1 MDGFLNKVAKQ
12 ILADEIGLQSQCIIV
27 PNRRTGLFLRKEI
40 ISRTDKTSWM
50 PEIIT
55 ISEIFSSA
63 SELNIAEDLL
73 LINKLYLVFR
83 QHTGSTESFDEF
95 YYWGEI
101 ILSDFDDIDK
111 YLANAEKLFST
122 IADLG
127 EIDRNFSEYDEQEL
141 EIIKRFWTNVNNAD
155 LSVHKQRFL
164 DLWSKMWLIYSD
176 FKKSLVEAN
185 IAYQGMLYRQIAEN
199 PEKCQFDKNK
209 YSVVGFNA
217 LNKCEKTVLRHL
229 KSVKTTSFYWDYDEY
244 YVKNE
249 AQEAGRFLRDN
260 LKLFG
265 AEIIETE
272 SRFRDNKC
280 TVEVQMSPSPV
291 SQVKMI
297 DGILNEWSKSFDFN
311 PEKTAIVLGDEN
323 LLIPLMY
330 SIPPF
335 VGEYNVSMGFP
346 LKNSASFGFVSHL
359 VALRR
364 NERKNQDKTLY
375 YYKDILAIV
384 NHTFVQKLFADD
396 ADAINT
402 RINSEKLIYS
412 FPPDFCN
419 NEFLNAIFT
428 ERPVS
433 TVEML
438 RWFTNVTKVLSSLL
452 SANEEFAVE
461 NECMIKIFNRLNVI
475 YDCIAVGEIDTT
487 KKEILFK
494 IILNSLRTMSLAF
507 EGEPLTGMQV
517 LGFLETRNLD
527 FDKVI
532 MISLNEGVF
541 PKKSAAQSMIPYN
554 LRKFYELP
562 SIEFQDS
569 IFAYYFYR
577 LLQRAKDVKILY
589 SAQSGDGSSEMSRFI
604 SQIKYESNLN
614 ITFKNVGYKVNLSA
628 YQPVF
633 ASANED
639 TKSKVVEHLT
649 KGISPKAINTFLN
662 CQFKYYLQY
671 IKGLKELDKTEE
683 AEDSAFFGRL
693 FHSIMMKIYEP
704 LIGKVLNV
712 DDFKNISSESNLNE
726 MRLDAIREVFNL
738 KNKTEIDAV
747 NSKLIVD
754 IVMKYVISM
763 LNYDKESCPLTIRE
777 LEKTYAVPLQINCD
791 QNSVPIAAFLKGNID
806 RVDLHNGIVRVIDY
820 KTGSVKLDLK
830 AISDLFSEDRKHDAD
845 IATQVFAYCLMHD
858 DKGADVC
865 PAVFNI
871 NELARD
877 YDYHFVM
884 EKNAIE
890 VFSKELQQEFSDNL
904 KALFVK
910 MVNTHIFEQTQIHDN
925 CKYCIYKGIC
935 ER

>member
-1 MDGFLNKVAKQ
+1 MDGFLNKVAAQ
-12 ILADEIGLQSQCIIV
+12 ILTDEIGLQNQCIIV

-40 ISRTDKTSWM
+40 ISLASKTSWM

-55 ISEIFSSA
+55 ISDIFSSA

-83 QHTGSTESFDEF
+83 QHTGSTETFDEF

-141 EIIKRFWTNVNNAD
+141 EIIKRFWANVNSAD
-155 LSVHKQRFL
+155 LSIHKQRFL

-176 FKKSLVEAN
+176 FKKSLVESN

-199 PEKCQFDKNK
+199 PQKCEFNKSK

-217 LNKCEKTVLRHL
+217 LNKCEKAVLKHL
-229 KSVKTTSFYWDYDEY
+229 KSTKPTSFYWDYDEY

-260 LKLFG
+260 LRLFG
-265 AEIIETE
+265 EESIETE
-272 SRFRDNKC
+272 SRFKDHKC
-280 TVEVQMSPSPV
+280 KIEVQMAPSPV

-297 DGILNEWSKSFDFN
+297 DGILSEWQNAGDFN

-330 SIPPF
+330 SVPPF

-359 VALRR
+359 VSLRR

-396 ADAINT
+396 AEIINNK
-402 RINSEKLIYS
+402 INSEKLIYS
-412 FPPDFCN
+412 YPPEFCN
-419 NEFLNAIFT
+419 NEFINALFAVDQVKSADLLIWFT
-428 ERPVS
+428 E
-433 TVEML
+433 
-438 RWFTNVTKVLSSLL
+438 VTKRMSELL
-452 SANEEFAVE
+452 SVKDDFAVE
-461 NECMIKIFNRLNVI
+461 NECMIKICNRLNVI
-475 YDCIAVGEIDTT
+475 YDCIAIGEIETT

-527 FDKVI
+527 FDRVI
-532 MISLNEGVF
+532 MLSLNEGVF

-604 SQIKYESNLN
+604 SQIKYESGLN
-614 ITFKNVGYKVNLSA
+614 ISFKNVGYKVNLSPYRA
-628 YQPVF
+628 VY
-633 ASANED
+633 ASANEE
-639 TKSKVVEHLT
+639 TKAKVIEHLT
-649 KGISPKAINTFLN
+649 KGVSPKAINTFLN

-671 IKGLKELDKTEE
+671 IKGLKEPDKTEE

-704 LIGKVLNV
+704 LIGKVLNT
-712 DDFKNISSESNLNE
+712 DDFKKISSESNLNE
-726 MRLDAIREVFNL
+726 IRQDAIREVFNL
-738 KNKTEIDAV
+738 KNKTEIDSV

-763 LNYDKESCPLTIRE
+763 LNYDKESCPLTIKE

-791 QNSVPIAAFLKGNID
+791 ESSLPITASLKGNID

-830 AISDLFSEDRKHDAD
+830 TISDLFSEDRKHEAD
-845 IATQVFAYCLMHD
+845 IATQVFAYCLMLD

-871 NELARD
+871 NELGRD

-890 VFSKELQQEFSDNL
+890 VFNTDFQKEFEDNL
-904 KALFVK
+904 KALFEK
-910 MVNTHIFEQTQIHDN
+910 MVNTHIFAQTQILDN